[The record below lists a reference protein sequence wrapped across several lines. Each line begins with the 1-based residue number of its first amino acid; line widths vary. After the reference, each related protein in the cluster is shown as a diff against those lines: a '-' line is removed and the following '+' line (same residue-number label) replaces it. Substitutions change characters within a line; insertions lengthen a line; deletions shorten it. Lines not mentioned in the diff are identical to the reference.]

1 MKVILFTSQQS
12 IRWAPAGEVGA
23 CCDDDTVLLVLDQLR
38 EGTGTEDHTQCTAVV
53 TGIFNCQPT
62 LQPLNGDCVVEYRE
76 LSAAVGGRLWVEGTH
91 MKMVLR
97 TPTCMYIQYLK

>member
-1 MKVILFTSQQS
+1 MLTSCQ
-12 IRWAPAGEVGA
+12 RFWWAPAGEGGA

-53 TGIFNCQPT
+53 TGIFNCQAT